1 MRDSLLQPPLENLLV
16 GLKPEFNSDNKRL
29 YSDEHGARILAEGEI
44 SL

>member
-16 GLKPEFNSDNKRL
+16 DLKPEFNSDNKRL

-44 SL
+44 